1 MQLRYLFSIL
11 IFLHVC
17 LLNQAEAQH
26 NSVLDKT
33 VTLQIVNKPYSE
45 IFKSISNQTGTVF
58 SYGQSFNAAQNAS
71 INCNKKPLRFVLNE
85 IFANSA
91 CAYKVKEHYIII
103 KCERKKTINTAKI
116 NGYIFNAEDS
126 SAIAGASVY
135 IKQNKAAAIT
145 NNQGGFTL
153 SNTGNI
159 PTITINFAKENY
171 KDTSVVLMSTAKNE
185 ITVYL
190 YPQKKQPKLIEVE
203 PLKAELGTSLLQPIP
218 SLMLFQKV
226 DGLFW
231 KRLKKFNRNLNNI
244 SDTLF
249 TNFSLSLVPKISTN
263 ALLAFNTLNKVALN
277 LLIGYSKGIEI
288 VEIGGLL
295 NIDNG
300 NVQYTQIAGL
310 GNLVAGTSKGFQ
322 AAGLFNFN
330 QGNTTGAQ
338 FGGLLNHVNGNNIGL
353 QAAGLY
359 NASRQVEGAQIAGL
373 FNSSNHIKG
382 AQIAGFLNT
391 SKSINGAQIAGFMNI
406 AKEVDG
412 AQIAGFMNIAKEV
425 DGAQI
430 AGFMN
435 ITQKLKGV
443 QIGVFNFADSAT
455 GVPIGLLSFVKSG
468 YHKFEIAYDETQFL
482 NIGYGTGVEH
492 FYNLPFIGYNL
503 KNTNL
508 VTVGYGIGSSFKI
521 NKYFRVALQ
530 ATSQQMH
537 DMRSQKIYLHQINKF
552 FFGPEFRLNKKIALA
567 AGPTWNL
574 NIAQTNDPYYT
585 SSYQK
590 IIPTKSITKIDE
602 NFVMSNWLG
611 FKVALKLL

>member
-1 MQLRYLFSIL
+1 MQLKSRLFYFIWML
-11 IFLHVC
+11 GCFGFF
-17 LLNQAEAQH
+17 NAEAQQK
-26 NSVLDKT
+26 SVLDKT
-33 VTLQIVNKPYSE
+33 VSLQITNKPFTE
-45 IFKSISNQTGTVF
+45 IFKSITNQTGAIF
-58 SYGQSFNAAQNAS
+58 SYGQSFNASQLQS
-71 INCNKKPLRFVLNE
+71 INCQKKPLRFVLNE
-85 IFANSA
+85 LLLN
-91 CAYKVKEHYIII
+91 CKCYYKVKTNYIII
-103 KCERKKTINTAKI
+103 KCEAKTNQATAKI

-153 SNTGNI
+153 SHTANI
-159 PTITINFAKENY
+159 PTLTINFAKENY
-171 KDTSVVLMSTAKNE
+171 KDTSVVLMNAAKNE
-185 ITVYL
+185 LTIYL
-190 YPQKKQPKLIEVE
+190 FPHKKQPKLLEVE
-203 PLKAELGTSLLQPIP
+203 PFQARLDTSSLQHIP

-231 KRLKKFNRNLNNI
+231 KRLKKINQNLNNI

-263 ALLAFNTLNKVALN
+263 SLLAFNTVNKVALN
-277 LLIGYSKGIEI
+277 VLIGYSKGIEW

-295 NIDNG
+295 NMDNG
-300 NVQYTQIAGL
+300 NVQYVQIAGL
-310 GNLVAGTSKGFQ
+310 GNFVAGNSIGFQ

-330 QGNTTGAQ
+330 QGNSAGAQ
-338 FGGLLNHVNGNNIGL
+338 FAGLSNHVKGNNSGV

-359 NASRQVEGAQIAGL
+359 NASKQVEGAQIAGL
-373 FNSSNHIKG
+373 FNSSNHIQG

-391 SKSINGAQIAGFMNI
+391 SKTIKGVQIAGFMNI
-406 AKEVDG
+406 AQEVEG
-412 AQIAGFMNIAKEV
+412 V
-425 DGAQI
+425 QI

-435 ITQKLKGV
+435 ITKKIKGA
-443 QIGVFNFADSAT
+443 QIGVINFADSAS
-455 GVPIGLLSFVKSG
+455 GVPIGLLSFIKSG

-482 NIGYGTGVEH
+482 NIGFGTGVEH
-492 FYNLPFIGYNL
+492 FYNLPFVGYNL

-521 NKYFRVALQ
+521 NSYFRIALQ
-530 ATSQQMH
+530 ASSQQMH
-537 DMRSQKIYLHQINKF
+537 DLRSPKIYLHQINKF
-552 FFGPEFRLNKKIALA
+552 FFGPEFRLNKKIAIM

-574 NIAQTNDPYYT
+574 HIAQINDPYYST
-585 SSYQK
+585 SYQK
-590 IIPTKSITKIDE
+590 ITPVKSSTKIDD